1 MKESLLEKLGEN
13 THYIYM
19 CVCVCIYIVEA
30 LLEQNKREKKK
41 LEKSP
46 FCQKKLQKTPP
57 KAERFK
63 LTCMKDW

>member
-13 THYIYM
+13 THTHTHTHYM
-19 CVCVCIYIVEA
+19 CIYIVEA
-30 LLEQNKREKKK
+30 LLEQNKRGKKK

-63 LTCMKDW
+63 LTCMKD

>member
-13 THYIYM
+13 THTHYM
-19 CVCVCIYIVEA
+19 CIYIVEA
-30 LLEQNKREKKK
+30 LLEQSKREKKK

-63 LTCMKDW
+63 LTCMKD